1 MFGNVCVCA
10 CMYII
15 HVVTMKTEDLIWEE
29 SKVKRGLYRRIWRK
43 ERKRGMKQ
51 KVISIKGK

>member
-1 MFGNVCVCA
+1 
-10 CMYII
+10 MYII